1 MQITIKRIDKDLPL
15 PQYHTSGAAAF
26 DFYSRE
32 TLTIEA
38 KTVARI
44 PSNFIIAT
52 PTGYFLMVAARS
64 SLASKKGLM
73 LANGIGIIDS
83 DYCGENDEILISV
96 YNFTDQPVVVERG
109 ERIAQGTFVKI
120 EQGIWEEVEK
130 MTSKDRGGFGSTGM

>member
-15 PQYHTSGAAAF
+15 PQYHTHGAAAF

-32 TLTIEA
+32 TLTVEA
-38 KTVARI
+38 KTIARI
-44 PSNFIIAT
+44 PSNFVIAT

-73 LANGIGIIDS
+73 LANGVGIIDS

-96 YNFTDQPVVVERG
+96 YNFTDQSVVVERG
-109 ERIAQGTFVKI
+109 ERIAQGVFMKI
-120 EQGIWEEVEK
+120 EQGEWEDVEK
-130 MTSKDRGGFGSTGM
+130 MEGKNRGGFGSTGM